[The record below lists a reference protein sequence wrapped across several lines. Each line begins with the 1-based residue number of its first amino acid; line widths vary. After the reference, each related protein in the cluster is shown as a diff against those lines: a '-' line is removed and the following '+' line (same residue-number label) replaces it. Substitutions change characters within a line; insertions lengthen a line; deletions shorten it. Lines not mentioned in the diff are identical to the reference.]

1 MPGVARGIKKS
12 REKTLL
18 KKKVS
23 QFGPVVWLAI
33 ANI

>member
-1 MPGVARGIKKS
+1 MPGVARGVKIS

-18 KKKVS
+18 KKVS
-23 QFGPVVWLAI
+23 QFGPVVWLAM